1 MPDITSL
8 HNERLKQVRALQSQ
22 TKARREEGLI
32 VVEGVRLIEDALDCG
47 LTPAYV
53 LYLEDEVAPG
63 RPAHDLFARLEAA
76 GTVCQSVTPAVMKAA
91 SDVEAPP
98 GILAVLPAPE
108 PPIPARPTLV
118 LALDGMRTPGN
129 LGSALRAAAA
139 AGVDLVL
146 LAPDTVDPF
155 NPKVLRG
162 GMGAHFRLPLRRL
175 DWDAI
180 AAEYGQLASYVAAA
194 EGETVYSDVDWTRP
208 SLLIVGGEAH
218 GAGTQARQLAAT
230 AIAIPM
236 AERPES
242 PGTESLN
249 ATVAAAVIL
258 FEARRQRRQAAHES
272 RQA

>member
-8 HNERLKQVRALQSQ
+8 HNERLKQVRGLQTQ
-22 TKARREEGLI
+22 ARARRQEGLI

-47 LTPAYV
+47 LEPVYV
-53 LYLEDEVAPG
+53 LYLDDEVTRG
-63 RPAHDLFARLEAA
+63 RPAAYLFARLEAE
-76 GTVCQSVTPAVMKAA
+76 GVFRLSVTPAVMKAA

-98 GILAVLPAPE
+98 GILAVLPMPNL
-108 PPIPARPTLV
+108 PIPAAPTLV
-118 LALDGMRTPGN
+118 LALDGMQNPGN

-155 NPKVLRG
+155 NPKALRG
-162 GMGAHFRLPLRRL
+162 GMGAHFRLPLLRL
-175 DWDAI
+175 DWAAI
-180 AAEYGQLASYVAAA
+180 VAGYGGLAGYVAAV

-218 GAGTQARQLAAT
+218 GAGAQARRLAAK
-230 AIAIPM
+230 AVAIPM
-236 AERPES
+236 ATRPMA
-242 PGTESLN
+242 PRTESLN
-249 ATVAAAVIL
+249 ATTAAAVIL